1 MKKFFRI
8 LGILLASIL
17 LIFGSYIAYVYI
29 QYHRIADNQKQ
40 LILSNRETKVS
51 VNKTYKIMTYNIGY
65 ASYPADYTF
74 FMDGGKEV
82 RARSV
87 KAVDDA
93 LDEDVR
99 MIKSQNPDFVN
110 IQEIDWQGTRS
121 QYVNEPKRLLA
132 EVGGYGSVLTQNYD
146 SAWLQYPVLN
156 PIGKA
161 KSGILTLSKY
171 EIDKSTRYSLPI
183 DTNFSKFFD
192 LDRAFD
198 VNVLPITGSNKK
210 FVLIN
215 THLSAYTKNVAVQK
229 AQLKKIFAKMQEY
242 VDADD
247 YVICGGDYNHDL
259 VGRPKNELTW
269 MKSFPTAELT
279 RGMRVVAPDPQ
290 TNVPSVRSNG
300 VTLTDPKEI
309 FGWIDGFLVSEN
321 VSELSVK
328 SVSNNF
334 KSSDHQPVVM
344 EFQLK

>member
-1 MKKFFRI
+1 MKKFI
-8 LGILLASIL
+8 KSIVLLFAL
-17 LIFGSYIAYVYI
+17 VVLIAGVYVAYVYI
-29 QYHRIADNQKQ
+29 QYHRIADAQKQ
-40 LILSNRETKVS
+40 TVTSNRATELTTG
-51 VNKTYKIMTYNIGY
+51 KTYKLMTYNIGY
-65 ASYPADYTF
+65 GSYPADYTF

-87 KAVDDA
+87 QAVNDA
-93 LDEDVR
+93 IDEDAR
-99 MIKSQNPDFVN
+99 MIRSQAPDFVTV
-110 IQEIDWQGTRS
+110 QEIDWQGTRS
-121 QYVNEPKRLLA
+121 QYVNEPARLRSK
-132 EVGGYGSVLTQNYD
+132 VGDYGSVLTQNYD
-146 SAWLQYPVLN
+146 SAWLQYPVLD

-171 EIDKSTRYSLPI
+171 NISASTRYSLPI

-198 VNVLPITGSNKK
+198 VNILPIASSTKK

-229 AQLKKIFAKMQEY
+229 AQLKKIFDTMQTY
-242 VDADD
+242 VDAGD

-269 MKSFPTAELT
+269 MKSFPTADLT
-279 RGMRVVAPDPQ
+279 KGMRVVAPNPDSSA
-290 TNVPSVRSNG
+290 PSVRSNG
-300 VTLTDPKEI
+300 VTLSDPKEI

-321 VSELSVK
+321 VTSLSVK
-328 SVSNNF
+328 TVSNNF

-344 EFQLK
+344 DFKLK